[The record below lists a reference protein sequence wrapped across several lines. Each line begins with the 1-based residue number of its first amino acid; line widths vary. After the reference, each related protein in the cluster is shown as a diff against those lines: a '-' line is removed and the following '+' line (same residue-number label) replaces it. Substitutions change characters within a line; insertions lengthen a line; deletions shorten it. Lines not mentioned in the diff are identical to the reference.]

1 MERKNMGQLFDLDN
15 PLMRGLGKIADLIW
29 LNLLTVLCCIPIITA
44 GASITSLYYVTM
56 KMVKDEEGYITRSF
70 FKAFKENFKK
80 STLIW
85 IIFLIGFCVIAG
97 DIWIMQN
104 KDQKFDRY
112 LKYPVGFLAIILI
125 FILLYV
131 FPLQARFENTIKN
144 TIKNSLI
151 LSISHLHF
159 TVGLIIIQII
169 PWVAFY
175 FLQNAAVLIV
185 ILLGFSGVAYLSSYA
200 YVTIFSKLEVEEK
213 GTVVEEKWDLMD

>member
-1 MERKNMGQLFDLDN
+1 MEGIFNLDN
-15 PLMRGLGKIADLIW
+15 PLMRGLSKIADLIW

-56 KMVKDEEGYITRSF
+56 KMVKNEEGYITRSF

-85 IIFLIGFCVIAG
+85 IMFLIGFGIIAG

-104 KDQKFDRY
+104 KEQNFGSY
-112 LKYPVGFLAIILI
+112 LKYPVGVLAVILI
-125 FILLYV
+125 LVLIYV
-131 FPLQARFENTIKN
+131 FPVQAKFENTIKN
-144 TIKNSLI
+144 TLKNSLI
-151 LSISHLHF
+151 LSISHLHY

-175 FLQNAAVLIV
+175 FLQNAALLIV
-185 ILLGFSGVAYLSSYA
+185 IFVGFSGVAYVSSYA
-200 YVTIFSKLEVEEK
+200 YVTIFNKLVVEEK
-213 GTVVEEKWDLMD
+213 DMVVEEKWDSMG